1 MLAKI
6 ILLFLLFA
14 APCFAQPISGTK
26 TWVEEED
33 GSPSI
38 VIYKLKVT
46 NGGLTDNADGTGS
59 LTTGSG
65 SGDVTAV
72 GDCLTGACF
81 DGASG
86 NTLTLKGATSGTTA
100 LKPTAIAGTTTITLP
115 AETGTVITSVTA
127 LGGDVTGTIGATVVG
142 DDSHAHTT
150 TTISG
155 IDISADTNLA
165 VTAPIVLTDD
175 TLSLTV
181 AKDIVAG
188 VGLSGGEDNVLP
200 GADADT
206 ILALDLTEIASLT
219 WGSGTFT
226 TMTFDAGV
234 TDPVI
239 TASSGDLAVSTG
251 TFTLLNTGLHLLDT
265 DASHD
270 LIIKPGSNLLA
281 DRTLTITTGDAD
293 RTVTIN
299 GDATISGT
307 NTGDNTVATTGDS
320 ATSFFSTGVLEVAIG
335 GTGTTTSTGTGAVV
349 LGTSPTIDA
358 GGSTSLEIPNGV
370 NPTVS
375 VAGQISVDSSATS
388 GSAFRFY
395 GDAQYTLPAW
405 QRLSFCITNPTASAD
420 RAIGSFPANI
430 TIRQIRVLAEDG
442 TNIIGGLDEADANGL
457 NTVAVDSDITAT
469 AGTTTTDD
477 GTLTNPTID
486 ANDQLF
492 WHTTSVSGTPTK
504 VVVTVYFSYDAVN

>member
-6 ILLFLLFA
+6 LIALLLLSTS
-14 APCFAQPISGTK
+14 CFAQPVGGGIKSII
-26 TWVEEED
+26 EED

-115 AETGTVITSVTA
+115 AETGNVVTSVTA

-155 IDISADTNLA
+155 VDISADTNLA
-165 VTAPIVLTDD
+165 VTAPVVLTDD
-175 TLSLTV
+175 TISLTV

-206 ILALDLTEIASLT
+206 TLTLDLTEIASLT

-226 TMTFDAGV
+226 AMTFDAG
-234 TDPVI
+234 
-239 TASSGDLAVSTG
+239 
-251 TFTLLNTGLHLLDT
+251 
-265 DASHD
+265 
-270 LIIKPGSNLLA
+270 
-281 DRTLTITTGDAD
+281 DR
-293 RTVTIN
+293 
-299 GDATISGT
+299 
-307 NTGDNTVATTGDS
+307 
-320 ATSFFSTGVLEVAIG
+320 
-335 GTGTTTSTGTGAVV
+335 
-349 LGTSPTIDA
+349 
-358 GGSTSLEIPNGV
+358 
-370 NPTVS
+370 
-375 VAGQISVDSSATS
+375 
-388 GSAFRFY
+388 
-395 GDAQYTLPAW
+395 
-405 QRLSFCITNPTASAD
+405 
-420 RAIGSFPANI
+420 
-430 TIRQIRVLAEDG
+430 
-442 TNIIGGLDEADANGL
+442 
-457 NTVAVDSDITAT
+457 
-469 AGTTTTDD
+469 
-477 GTLTNPTID
+477 
-486 ANDQLF
+486 
-492 WHTTSVSGTPTK
+492 
-504 VVVTVYFSYDAVN
+504 